1 MEQRQNNYFSNRAD
15 AGKVIASKLAPK
27 YRYEDTIVLAL
38 SPGSLLVGAEIAKE
52 LHALIALLMV
62 KDIYLPDGQTI
73 IGSIN
78 ATGGFIYNNAFS
90 AGEIEEFDME
100 YRGFIEEAKR
110 EAMHQL
116 HVAVGQGGEI
126 SENYFRHRTVIV
138 ATDGAMN
145 GTAFD
150 MAADF
155 LKKIAIKKLIM
166 VAPIASVQA
175 VDKMHTLADEL
186 VCLSVIEAVHGLD
199 HYYEEGSLPTR
210 NETINILN
218 DIIIHWNQE
227 RQTITI

>member
-1 MEQRQNNYFSNRAD
+1 MNNKNYFSDRTEAGRLIAD
-15 AGKVIASKLAPK
+15 KLFTN

-38 SPGSLLVGAEIAKE
+38 SSGGVLVGAEIAKQ
-52 LHALIALLMV
+52 LHSLIALLMV

-78 ATGGFIYNNAFS
+78 ANGGFIYNNSFS

-110 EAMHQL
+110 EAIHEL

-150 MAADF
+150 MANDF
-155 LKKIAIKKLIM
+155 LKRIAVNKVIM

-175 VDKMHTLADEL
+175 VDKMHILADEL
-186 VCLSVIEAVHGLD
+186 VCLSVIESVHGLD
-199 HYYEEGSLPTR
+199 HYYQNNNLPTR
-210 NETINILN
+210 NETIGILN
-218 DIIIHWNQE
+218 DIIINWNIEKQN
-227 RQTITI
+227 I